1 MAHYLLQLSYT
12 PESWAAQ
19 LRNPEN
25 RIQAVTPV
33 LEKLGGRFEQA
44 YVSFGEY
51 DIVAFVEAPDNVSAA
66 AMSLAFSAGGA
77 VKSIKTTPLLTVD
90 EAIAAM
96 RKAAEAAKVYRPA
109 R

>member
-77 VKSIKTTPLLTVD
+77 VKSIKMTPLLTVD